1 LVFVSLEER
10 TELPTSLVTSHGEGE
25 ATTTVLSYEEKELMA
40 ADWKDTVQ
48 RFLECFEGLQAL
60 RHGDSKLR
68 ALVPGYRPTI
78 AALHETTR
86 AVMVAMNVLRAQL
99 KKAT

>member
-10 TELPTSLVTSHGEGE
+10 TELSASLVTSHREGE

-48 RFLECFEGLQAL
+48 RFLECFEELQAL

-68 ALVPGYRPTI
+68 ALVPGYRSTI
-78 AALHETTR
+78 ASPHETTR
-86 AVMVAMNVLRAQL
+86 TMMVAMNVLRAQL
-99 KKAT
+99 KKST